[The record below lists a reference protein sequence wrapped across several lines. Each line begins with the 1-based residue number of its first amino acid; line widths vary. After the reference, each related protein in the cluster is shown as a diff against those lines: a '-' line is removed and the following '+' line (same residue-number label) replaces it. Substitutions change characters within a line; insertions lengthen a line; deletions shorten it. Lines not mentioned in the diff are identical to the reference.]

1 MFSLNDYN
9 YNLPPSLIA
18 QQPAVRRDRS
28 NLLALNRDTGE
39 LSHHCFNTINGYL
52 KPGDVL
58 VINNTAVIPARLKG
72 KKETG
77 GKVEVLISEYASG
90 IKSLEKTGNF
100 VCRCIVKASK
110 RPRIGM
116 WLRFAE
122 NLKAE
127 VLDTCNETHTLKFY
141 TDDDFESLLDRLG
154 NVPLPPYIKRNSG
167 RESFID
173 DKLSYQTVYASH
185 KGAIAAPTAGLHFTG
200 KLLDKLK
207 TGGVKIAALTLHV
220 GYGTFLPVRSDD
232 IRKHQMHPEQYTISE
247 KSAEIINSARD
258 CGGRVVAVGTTC
270 VRALEYAADS
280 SGGVA
285 AGNGSCD
292 LFIFPG
298 YRFKAIDAMLT
309 NFHLPKSTLLMLV
322 SAFAGRE
329 KVLKAYR
336 EAIKMKYR
344 FYSYGDA
351 MFIY

>member
-1 MFSLNDYN
+1 
-9 YNLPPSLIA
+9 
-18 QQPAVRRDRS
+18 
-28 NLLALNRDTGE
+28 
-39 LSHHCFNTINGYL
+39 
-52 KPGDVL
+52 
-58 VINNTAVIPARLKG
+58 
-72 KKETG
+72 
-77 GKVEVLISEYASG
+77 
-90 IKSLEKTGNF
+90 
-100 VCRCIVKASK
+100 
-110 RPRIGM
+110 M
-116 WLRFAE
+116 WIRFAE

-127 VLDTCNETHTLKFY
+127 VLDTRDGTHTLKFH

-167 RESFID
+167 RISFFD

-185 KGAIAAPTAGLHFTG
+185 KGAIAAPTAGLHFTE
-200 KLLDKLK
+200 KLLGKLK

-247 KSAEIINSARD
+247 KSAGIINSARGY
-258 CGGRVVAVGTTC
+258 GGRVVAVGTTC
-270 VRALEYAADS
+270 VRALEYAADP

-285 AGNGSCD
+285 AGNGNCD

-329 KVLKAYR
+329 QVLNAYR
-336 EAIKMKYR
+336 EAINRKYR

-351 MFIY
+351 MFIF